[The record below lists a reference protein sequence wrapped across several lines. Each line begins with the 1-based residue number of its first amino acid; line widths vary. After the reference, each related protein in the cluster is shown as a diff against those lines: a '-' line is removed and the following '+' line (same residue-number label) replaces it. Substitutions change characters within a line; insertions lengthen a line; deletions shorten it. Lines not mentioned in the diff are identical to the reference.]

1 MNMNTSL
8 LAMKFRKGATASFT
22 AKDYAAVLST
32 VGWTVEAI
40 KTGRTVTAVKF
51 TAPNGDSFTEV
62 KEHGYRRVTFYEV
75 RSFLEEHKAEEAVCE
90 LLGLPTHAVE
100 QADKVMYGVNYDLE
114 NAGTCPCCFKVQK
127 LGTDGAMVLH
137 GYQRPGDGYAHGSCF
152 GVEHLP
158 LEVSCEG
165 TKAMLSNLL
174 VPRAAD
180 AAKALASF
188 QENPPEGIT
197 VNRGSSKMP
206 EYVTI
211 TAAHHNGYEFRQ
223 ALELLERTLKRN
235 AATSEAAVV
244 AYSDVVANWTTDITP
259 LERRAAGAMP
269 KMIKWIMR
277 CF

>member
-8 LAMKFRKGATASFT
+8 LAMKFRKGATSSFT

-40 KTGRTVTAVKF
+40 KTGRTVEAVKF
-51 TAPNGDSFTEV
+51 TAPNGASFTEV

-137 GYQRPGDGYAHGSCF
+137 GYQRPGDGYTHGRCF

-165 TKAMLSNLL
+165 TEALLSNLL

-188 QENPPEGIT
+188 QAKPPEEMT
-197 VNRGSSKMP
+197 VNRGSSKKP

-223 ALELLERTLKRN
+223 AIELLERTLKRN
-235 AATSEAAVV
+235 AADTEAAVV

-259 LERRAAGAMP
+259 LERRASGVMP